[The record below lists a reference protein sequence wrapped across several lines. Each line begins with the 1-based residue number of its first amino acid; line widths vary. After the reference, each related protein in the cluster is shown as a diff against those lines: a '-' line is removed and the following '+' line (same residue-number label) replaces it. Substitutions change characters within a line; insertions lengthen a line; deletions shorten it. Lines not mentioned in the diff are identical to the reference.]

1 LHHVLRLVVLTAA
14 TLGSSWA
21 AYQSARW
28 NGVQSRQLS
37 RASAQRSESVRAS
50 NRAMQ
55 LAQIDVTAFAAWA
68 LAVGEGNQI
77 AATFLRERFRTE
89 FQPAFQAWLASAGRP
104 RTIPAGT
111 PFQRS
116 EYRPT
121 ADAEAARLLDD
132 AERAAAAGQRAN
144 QLSDNYMFTIV
155 MFSTV
160 VFLAGVD
167 RPDQPA
173 RRTRFILGALP
184 VALLIFALAFMLRLP
199 VTIGF

>member
-1 LHHVLRLVVLTAA
+1 VHSVLRLVVLTVS

-28 NGVQSRQLS
+28 NGVESQQFS
-37 RASAQRSESVRAS
+37 RANMQRSESVRAS

-55 LAQIDVTAFAAWA
+55 LAQIDVTVFATWA
-68 LAVGEGNQI
+68 LAVGEGNQT
-77 AATFLRERFRTE
+77 AATFLRERFRAD

-104 RTIPAGT
+104 KTIPAGT

-116 EYRPT
+116 EYRPAAE
-121 ADAEAARLLDD
+121 ADAARLLHE
-132 AERAAAAGQRAN
+132 AESAVAAGQRAN
-144 QLSDNYMFTIV
+144 QLSDNYMFAIV

-167 RPDQPA
+167 RPDHSA
-173 RRTRFILGALP
+173 RRTRLVLTALP
-184 VALLIFALAFMLRLP
+184 VALLLFALVFMLRLP
-199 VTIGF
+199 VMIGF